1 MKRYNIGAKYIC
13 TKPYNDIKENESVQL
28 LWVLQDTVQLGHGE
42 GVLTITHADFE
53 EHFSKCTRCGE
64 ECPLC
69 ST

>member
-42 GVLTITHADFE
+42 EVLTITHADFA